1 MDSDSSINNGGRT
14 KRKSAQTAQ
23 DAQLARALQEE
34 LMRGNRGK
42 KPKCEELGID
52 LKAEEKQEKQEK
64 QALQRESPKKSTRAG
79 GAAPKS
85 SDVDDISGGEPLLRH
100 WVRRNSAGFLEAD
113 ARRGCCVC
121 DDCAQRLADEM
132 IKGSGIVVIRGAIS
146 EDAAAQ
152 ARAAVSKLALAEEK
166 SGRKVEGEL
175 GPSHRRIWN
184 LLNEGPPFTTLIT
197 HSLLFKVISRV
208 LGGDFTLGSFSANEI
223 GAHCPQGPAHVD
235 YPYSMLQSFPSDPM
249 ACQAIFC
256 LDEWSAAKG
265 ATRVQLHSQKSKEHP
280 DRDEVLDTVV
290 EGQVGDLV
298 MYNSLLHHRSG
309 SNSTHN
315 SRIGLLGQFLAKYVR
330 PMEDQ
335 VRGVTEKVKKGAD
348 KRLRQLLALDCP
360 FPILDPTVGT
370 SCESHPNI
378 HHALLPKPYTP
389 NPIIHTYEN
398 TPAYYCVSTLRR
410 WCG

>member
-1 MDSDSSINNGGRT
+1 MEASVANGGRA

-34 LMRGNRGK
+34 IIKGNRGK

-52 LKAEEKQEKQEK
+52 LKADEKQEKQC
-64 QALQRESPKKSTRAG
+64 ARIDSPKKCRAG
-79 GAAPKS
+79 GAAS
-85 SDVDDISGGEPLLRH
+85 ARTDLHDVCGGEPLLRH
-100 WVRRNSAGFLEAD
+100 WVKRNSAGFLEAD

-121 DDCAQRLADEM
+121 DECAQRLADEM

-146 EDAAAQ
+146 EEAAAH
-152 ARAAVSKLALAEEK
+152 ARSAVNKLSVAEAK
-166 SGRKVEGEL
+166 AGRRVEGEL

-197 HSLLFKVISRV
+197 HNLVFKVFSRV
-208 LGGDFTLGSFSANEI
+208 IGADFVLGSFSANEI
-223 GAHCPQGPAHVD
+223 GANCPQGPAHVD
-235 YPYSMLQSFPSDPM
+235 YPYSMLQSFPTDPM

-265 ATRVQLHSQKSKEHP
+265 ATRVQLHSQKLKEHP
-280 DRDEVLDTVV
+280 DRDQHLETVV
-290 EGQVGDLV
+290 EGHVGDLV

-309 SNSTHN
+309 PNSTRS

-335 VRGVTEKVKKGAD
+335 RSVSEKVKKMAD

-370 SCESHPNI
+370 SCEIYFP
-378 HHALLPKPYTP
+378 L
-389 NPIIHTYEN
+389 IIFLFFYSGDLGWRSPRLKLN
-398 TPAYYCVSTLRR
+398 
-410 WCG
+410 

>member
-1 MDSDSSINNGGRT
+1 MEQTSIANGGRV

-34 LMRGNRGK
+34 LLRGNRGK
-42 KPKCEELGID
+42 KPKCEELGIN
-52 LKAEEKQEKQEK
+52 LKAEKEQEKK
-64 QALQRESPKKSTRAG
+64 AAMRESPKQRRGG
-79 GAAPKS
+79 GAAS
-85 SDVDDISGGEPLLRH
+85 STEDDFDDITEGEPLMRH
-100 WVRRNSAGFLEAD
+100 WVRRNEKGFLEAD

-132 IKGSGIVVIRGAIS
+132 INGSGIVVIRGAIS
-146 EDAAAQ
+146 EQAAAQ
-152 ARAAVSKLALAEEK
+152 ARVAVNKLTLAEEK
-166 SGRKVEGEL
+166 SGRRVEGEL

-197 HSLLFKVISRV
+197 HTLIFKVLSRV
-208 LGGDFTLGSFSANEI
+208 IGVDFTLGSFSANEI
-223 GAHCPQGPAHVD
+223 GANCPQGPAHVD

-265 ATRVQLHSQKSKEHP
+265 ATRVQLHSQKLKEHP
-280 DRDEVLDTVV
+280 DRDEKLETVV
-290 EGQVGDLV
+290 EGKVGDLV

-309 SNSTHN
+309 PNSTRN

-360 FPILDPTVGT
+360 FPILDPTAGT
-370 SCESHPNI
+370 SC
-378 HHALLPKPYTP
+378 KKT
-389 NPIIHTYEN
+389 
-398 TPAYYCVSTLRR
+398 CQK
-410 WCG
+410 

>member
-1 MDSDSSINNGGRT
+1 MDDSIAGGARP

-23 DAQLARALQEE
+23 DAQLARSLQEE
-34 LMRGNRGK
+34 ILRGNRGK
-42 KPKCEELGID
+42 KPKCEELGIN
-52 LKAEEKQEKQEK
+52 LKAEDEQERQPSSH
-64 QALQRESPKKSTRAG
+64 ESPKKSRSG
-79 GAAPKS
+79 GAAS
-85 SDVDDISGGEPLLRH
+85 SAAVDDVSGGESLLRH
-100 WVRRNSAGFLEAD
+100 WVKRNSAGFLEAD

-121 DDCAQRLADEM
+121 DDCAQRLANEM
-132 IKGSGIVVIRGAIS
+132 IKGSGIVVIRGAVS
-146 EDAAAQ
+146 EEQ
-152 ARAAVSKLALAEEK
+152 AAVARSAVNKLVQAEEK

-175 GPSHRRIWN
+175 GPSHRRVWN

-197 HSLLFKVISRV
+197 HEKLFKVISRV
-208 LGGDFTLGSFSANEI
+208 LGSDFVLGSFSANEI
-223 GAHCPQGPAHVD
+223 GPNCPQGPVHVD

-265 ATRVQLHSQKSKEHP
+265 ATRVQLHSQKRKEHP
-280 DRDEVLDTVV
+280 DREDVLDTVV

-309 SNSTHN
+309 PNSTRH

-335 VRGVTEKVKKGAD
+335 VRGVKDKIKKGAD

-370 SCESHPNI
+370 S
-378 HHALLPKPYTP
+378 YD
-389 NPIIHTYEN
+389 
-398 TPAYYCVSTLRR
+398 
-410 WCG
+410 

>member
-1 MDSDSSINNGGRT
+1 MMEESMARP

-23 DAQLARALQEE
+23 DAQLARSLQEE
-34 LMRGNRGK
+34 LLRGNRGK

-52 LKAEEKQEKQEK
+52 LQAEDEQEKQIS
-64 QALQRESPKKSTRAG
+64 QESPNKGRSG
-79 GAAPKS
+79 GAAS
-85 SDVDDISGGEPLLRH
+85 NANLDDVGGGEPLLRH
-100 WVRRNSAGFLEAD
+100 WVKRNAAGFLEAD

-132 IKGSGIVVIRGAIS
+132 MKGSGIVVIRGAIS
-146 EDAAAQ
+146 EEQ
-152 ARAAVSKLALAEEK
+152 ATMARVAVNKLVQAEEK

-175 GPSHRRIWN
+175 GPSHRRVWN

-197 HSLLFKVISRV
+197 HEKLFKVISRV
-208 LGGDFTLGSFSANEI
+208 LGSDFVLGSFSANEI
-223 GAHCPQGPAHVD
+223 GANCPQGPAHVD
-235 YPYSMLQSFPSDPM
+235 YPYSMLQTFPSDPM

-265 ATRVQLHSQKSKEHP
+265 ATRVQLHSQKRKEHP
-280 DRDEVLDTVV
+280 DREDVLETVV

-309 SNSTHN
+309 PNSTRH

-335 VRGVTEKVKKGAD
+335 ARGVKDKIKKGAD

-370 SCESHPNI
+370 SCKASLIP
-378 HHALLPKPYTP
+378 LL
-389 NPIIHTYEN
+389 
-398 TPAYYCVSTLRR
+398 LL
-410 WCG
+410 

>member
-1 MDSDSSINNGGRT
+1 MMEESMARP

-23 DAQLARALQEE
+23 DAQLARSLQEE
-34 LMRGNRGK
+34 LLKGNRGK

-52 LKAEEKQEKQEK
+52 LQAEDEQGKQIASQ
-64 QALQRESPKKSTRAG
+64 ESPKKGRSG
-79 GAAPKS
+79 GAAS
-85 SDVDDISGGEPLLRH
+85 NASVDDVGGGEPLLRH
-100 WVRRNSAGFLEAD
+100 WVKRNAAGFLEAD

-132 IKGSGIVVIRGAIS
+132 MKGSGIVVIRGAIS
-146 EDAAAQ
+146 EEQ
-152 ARAAVSKLALAEEK
+152 ATMARVAVNNLVQAEEK

-175 GPSHRRIWN
+175 GPSHRRVWN

-197 HSLLFKVISRV
+197 HEKLFKVISRV
-208 LGGDFTLGSFSANEI
+208 LGSDFVLGSFSANEI
-223 GAHCPQGPAHVD
+223 GANCPQGPAHVD
-235 YPYSMLQSFPSDPM
+235 YPYSMLQTFPSDPM

-265 ATRVQLHSQKSKEHP
+265 ATRVQLHSQKRKEHP
-280 DRDEVLDTVV
+280 DREDVLETVV

-309 SNSTHN
+309 PNSTRH

-335 VRGVTEKVKKGAD
+335 ARGVKDKIKKGAD

-370 SCESHPNI
+370 SCKAYLIP
-378 HHALLPKPYTP
+378 LL
-389 NPIIHTYEN
+389 
-398 TPAYYCVSTLRR
+398 LL
-410 WCG
+410 